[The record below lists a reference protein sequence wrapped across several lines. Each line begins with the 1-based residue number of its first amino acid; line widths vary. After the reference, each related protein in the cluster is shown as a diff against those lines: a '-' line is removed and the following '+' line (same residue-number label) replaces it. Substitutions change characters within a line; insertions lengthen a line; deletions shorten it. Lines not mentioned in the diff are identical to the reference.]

1 MTTPTIDKASRNLT
15 AGARDA
21 SRTTVTLLRDSGYAT
36 IGATDA
42 AVAYV
47 RRLGERA
54 EQVRDELPT
63 IKTLR
68 HPSELTASLREIG
81 STVEERFGALAGR
94 GREVVESLQ
103 GSRSTREAVTRT
115 RVARSQVKAAA
126 TSVTRAGEA
135 ASDAVEDGAAKI
147 GDDAATDYESLTVDQ
162 LRELARDRD
171 IQGRSDMNKAELVT
185 ALRNA

>member
-1 MTTPTIDKASRNLT
+1 MTTDTNTDQRSDT
-15 AGARDA
+15 ARDA
-21 SRTTVTLLRDSGYAT
+21 RRSTVALLRDSGYAT

-54 EQVRDELPT
+54 DLPGLS
-63 IKTLR
+63 TLR
-68 HPSELTASLREIG
+68 NPNELSATLRELG
-81 STVEERFGALAGR
+81 SNVEQRFGMLAGR

-103 GSRSTREAVTRT
+103 RNRPTREALTRT

-126 TSVTRAGEA
+126 TRVRDAGVATGEA
-135 ASDAVEDGAAKI
+135 VERGAASV
-147 GDDAATDYESLTVDQ
+147 GDDAATDYEALTVGE
-162 LRELARDRD
+162 LRDLARERA
-171 IQGRSDMNKAELVT
+171 IAGHSNMTKAQLVT